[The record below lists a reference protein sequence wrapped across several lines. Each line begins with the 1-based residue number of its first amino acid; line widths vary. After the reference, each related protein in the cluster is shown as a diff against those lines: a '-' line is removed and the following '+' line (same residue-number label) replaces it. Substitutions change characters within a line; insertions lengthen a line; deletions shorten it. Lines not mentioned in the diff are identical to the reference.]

1 MTPRRSI
8 TVLVAAV
15 TFAIVSGRATRAQS
29 TQKIERAW
37 PVMGTMFVATVWGTD
52 SVAMLRGVQAARDS
66 VRLVDSLMSTY
77 RPTSEISRVNDSA
90 GGIPQRVSPQTMH
103 VLLHAKRLW
112 IASGGLF
119 DPTVGPLVRAWGFQG
134 DSGAVPSSARLDSLR
149 ALVGYQRVELDSA
162 QGAVCLTR
170 AGVRLDLGGIAK
182 GYALDLARAALTDP
196 RITGGMVD
204 LGGNV
209 LVFGRPPTG
218 TQWVIGIRHPRYAD
232 RVLGT
237 VSLDS
242 GAVATSG
249 DYEHF
254 IRVRGVRYGHLIDPF
269 TGYPRRGV
277 MAATAIGPRGEWSD
291 GVSGTLFLRPQSV
304 RVASGATASP
314 ARCFSQARGAVP
326 RSPTHCPAWVVYGC
340 SIAAAIGFAPATSSR
355 RVARVRRFTS
365 PLPAVPIH
373 HLDQLVVH
381 RVGLLIAGPD
391 RGCCAVTKVVAHELP
406 ADRPERLVHRRDLR
420 KDVGAIAVLVH
431 HALQA
436 AHLAFDAAEAVAVPL
451 FRIGI
456 DGKRAPARCCMLGR
470 ASALDM
476 LG

>member
-291 GVSGTLFLRPQSV
+291 GVSGTLFL
-304 RVASGATASP
+304 AGA
-314 ARCFSQARGAVP
+314 RRGAEIADSLPGVGGVWMLD
-326 RSPTHCPAWVVYGC
+326 RGRDQVRLADIVSSRRARETFHFTVTGC
-340 SIAAAIGFAPATSSR
+340 SDTSSR
-355 RVARVRRFTS
+355 RARRTSRPPVDRRHGS
-365 PLPAVPIH
+365 RSLRS
-373 HLDQLVVH
+373 DE
-381 RVGLLIAGPD
+381 GD
-391 RGCCAVTKVVAHELP
+391 CA
-406 ADRPERLVHRRDLR
+406 
-420 KDVGAIAVLVH
+420 
-431 HALQA
+431 
-436 AHLAFDAAEAVAVPL
+436 
-451 FRIGI
+451 
-456 DGKRAPARCCMLGR
+456 
-470 ASALDM
+470 
-476 LG
+476 

>member
-1 MTPRRSI
+1 MPQPRSE
-8 TVLVAAV
+8 LVAAV
-15 TFAIVSGRATRAQS
+15 AFAIVAGRATHAQS
-29 TQKIERAW
+29 TQKVERAW

-52 SVAMLRGVQAARDS
+52 SVAMLRGVHAARDS

-77 RPTSEISRVNDSA
+77 RPTSEISRINDGA
-90 GGIPQRVSPQTMH
+90 GGTPQRVSPQTMH

-112 IASGGLF
+112 MASGGLF

-134 DSGAVPSSARLDSLR
+134 DSGAMPSPVRLNSLR

-162 QGAVCLTR
+162 EGVVRLTR

-291 GVSGTLFLRPQSV
+291 GVSGTLFLT
-304 RVASGATASP
+304 GA
-314 ARCFSQARGAVP
+314 RRGAQIAD
-326 RSPTHCPAWVVYGC
+326 SLPAVGGVWVLDRGRDQVRIGDIVSSRRARETFHFTVTGC
-340 SIAAAIGFAPATSSR
+340 SDTSSR
-355 RVARVRRFTS
+355 PARRTSRR
-365 PLPAVPIH
+365 
-373 HLDQLVVH
+373 
-381 RVGLLIAGPD
+381 
-391 RGCCAVTKVVAHELP
+391 P
-406 ADRPERLVHRRDLR
+406 ADRWRGSRSLR
-420 KDVGAIAVLVH
+420 SDEGDCA
-431 HALQA
+431 
-436 AHLAFDAAEAVAVPL
+436 
-451 FRIGI
+451 
-456 DGKRAPARCCMLGR
+456 
-470 ASALDM
+470 
-476 LG
+476 

>member
-1 MTPRRSI
+1 
-8 TVLVAAV
+8 
-15 TFAIVSGRATRAQS
+15 
-29 TQKIERAW
+29 
-37 PVMGTMFVATVWGTD
+37 
-52 SVAMLRGVQAARDS
+52 
-66 VRLVDSLMSTY
+66 
-77 RPTSEISRVNDSA
+77 
-90 GGIPQRVSPQTMH
+90 GIPQRVSPQTMH

-291 GVSGTLFLRPQSV
+291 GVSGTLFLT
-304 RVASGATASP
+304 GA
-314 ARCFSQARGAVP
+314 RRGAEIADSLSGVGGV
-326 RSPTHCPAWVVYGC
+326 WVLDRGRDRVRAGDIVSSRRARETFHFTVTGC
-340 SIAAAIGFAPATSSR
+340 SDTSSR
-355 RVARVRRFTS
+355 PARRTSRR
-365 PLPAVPIH
+365 
-373 HLDQLVVH
+373 
-381 RVGLLIAGPD
+381 
-391 RGCCAVTKVVAHELP
+391 P
-406 ADRPERLVHRRDLR
+406 ADRRPGSRLLR
-420 KDVGAIAVLVH
+420 SDEGGCA
-431 HALQA
+431 
-436 AHLAFDAAEAVAVPL
+436 
-451 FRIGI
+451 
-456 DGKRAPARCCMLGR
+456 
-470 ASALDM
+470 
-476 LG
+476 